1 MFSEMSPLSELL
13 FFVGAVSTLCTFA
26 IVIYKIAKRIDA
38 AIGVDGEGRSLSER
52 MEKVEYQLWPNSG
65 KSLMDRVNRL
75 EETSNKV
82 SAEIAIVKNL
92 VTILVDSHVTSN
104 TTKKPRTRKKPSE

>member
-13 FFVGAVSTLCTFA
+13 FFVGAVSTLCTLA
-26 IVIYKIAKRIDA
+26 IVIYKIAKRIDS
-38 AIGVDGEGRSLSER
+38 AIGVDNEGRSLSER

-75 EETSNKV
+75 EETNNKV
-82 SAEIAIVKNL
+82 SAEIAIVKDL
-92 VTILVDSHVTSN
+92 VTILVDNHVSQT
-104 TTKKPRTRKKPSE
+104 PKKPSSRKKSS

>member
-1 MFSEMSPLSELL
+1 MFSQMSPLSELL
-13 FFVGAVSTLCTFA
+13 FIVGAVTTLVSFA
-26 IVIYKIAKRIDA
+26 LVIYKIAKRIDA

-92 VTILVDSHVTSN
+92 VTILVDSHVTNN
-104 TTKKPRTRKKPSE
+104 TPKKPRSRRKTSE

>member
-1 MFSEMSPLSELL
+1 MLSEMSPLSELL
-13 FFVGAVSTLCTFA
+13 FLVGSVTTLCTFA
-26 IVIYKIAKRIDA
+26 LVIYKIAKRIDD

-92 VTILVDSHVTSN
+92 VTILVDSHVTNN
-104 TTKKPRTRKKPSE
+104 TPKKPRSRRKTSE

>member
-13 FFVGAVSTLCTFA
+13 FIVGALSTLCTFA
-26 IVIYKIAKRIDA
+26 VVIYKIAKRIDS

-82 SAEIAIVKNL
+82 SAEISIVKDL
-92 VTILVDSHVTSN
+92 VTILVDGHVSSN
-104 TTKKPRTRKKPSE
+104 VKKPRSRKKASE

>member
-26 IVIYKIAKRIDA
+26 IVIYKIAKRIDS
-38 AIGVDGEGRSLSER
+38 AIGVDNEGRSLSER

-75 EETSNKV
+75 EETNNKV
-82 SAEIAIVKNL
+82 SAEIAIVKDL
-92 VTILVDSHVTSN
+92 VTILVDNHLSQTP
-104 TTKKPRTRKKPSE
+104 KKPRSRKKSS